1 MSKTTAASPCEWEG
15 WARFHEEIVY
25 QRTSRYLI
33 DFSYAVKHGEMYV
46 CVRLNRVTFTQ
57 TKHSAGLKYEGF
69 IHPPET
75 KVVRC
80 KWVPMKDIEQSVS
93 AKLVSEQENV
103 LGKAVRELCM
113 RLIPTNEE

>member
-1 MSKTTAASPCEWEG
+1 M
-15 WARFHEEIVY
+15 Y

-57 TKHSAGLKYEGF
+57 TKQSEY

-75 KVVRC
+75 KVMRC